1 MTSSSRRQPKA
12 IKLKPF
18 KPSPVSK
25 SRMHGYREWLN
36 HVHAFEK
43 YLQVD
48 AEHLRQQRFNAWL
61 HDGLTL
67 PCPLWDDDST
77 RPQLA
82 LHDPGRRFIG
92 PPPADAPRYLYVL
105 EVSDLLEFTE
115 EDIAAAWGYRTQCCG
130 SVEAAAEL
138 YALYRL
144 VTGTDDTYAGE
155 AAYLWHPEVVAL
167 FPDMEE
173 QPPTSQAIVVDKVV
187 IEPDAGSAGA
197 FAYDLQSVRELG
209 IDALR
214 QAWDNR
220 PDSFASLEAAAETL
234 AILRALRSESST
246 KLSYRAMLSHEL
258 VQDLADALPLE
269 NVEAES
275 AASSTRE
282 LELLRA
288 DRRTVRTQASVV
300 RPGQAGF
307 RERVLARYGGQCCIS
322 GCRIAALVEAAHII
336 PYRGDQSDDVSNG
349 LLLRVDMHRLFDA
362 HLVSINPAT
371 LEVEVA
377 SVIDDPAYRLYHGKR
392 MFQFTPRPRL
402 LFLETHYRAFRALA
416 Q

>member
-1 MTSSSRRQPKA
+1 
-12 IKLKPF
+12 
-18 KPSPVSK
+18 
-25 SRMHGYREWLN
+25 MHGYLDWLN
-36 HVHAFEK
+36 HVHAYDQ

-48 AEHLRQQRFNAWL
+48 TEHLRQQRFNVWL
-61 HDGLTL
+61 HDCLTL
-67 PCPLWDDDST
+67 PRPFWDDDST

-82 LHDPGRRFIG
+82 LHDPGWRFSG
-92 PPPADAPRYLYVL
+92 PPPADAPSYLYAL

-130 SVEAAAEL
+130 SIEAAAEL

-167 FPDMEE
+167 FPGMEE
-173 QPPTSQAIVVDKVV
+173 QPPASQAVVVDKGV
-187 IEPDAGSAGA
+187 IEPDPGSASA
-197 FAYDLQSVRELG
+197 SVYDLQAVRVLG

-214 QAWDNR
+214 QAWENR

-246 KLSYRAMLSHEL
+246 KPTYRAMLSHEL

-269 NVEAES
+269 NPDMES
-275 AASSTRE
+275 AATATSPARE
-282 LELLRA
+282 LELLRT

-300 RPGQAGF
+300 RPGQTGF
-307 RERVLARYGGQCCIS
+307 RESLLARYGGECCIS

-362 HLVSINPAT
+362 HLVSINPET
-371 LEVEVA
+371 LEVVVA
-377 SVIDDPAYRLYHGKR
+377 SVIDDPSYRVYHGKR